1 MVHRS
6 TKIPIDLK
14 APLST
19 GKHALYNVLKNYRKQ
34 ANTFIIDIS
43 KGKDGKINEYE
54 ALRQISEDVFR
65 SDHTDFVKTIILI
78 DMSEERL
85 IGIFNR
91 I

>member
-1 MVHRS
+1 M
-6 TKIPIDLK
+6 
-14 APLST
+14 
-19 GKHALYNVLKNYRKQ
+19 
-34 ANTFIIDIS
+34 
-43 KGKDGKINEYE
+43 
-54 ALRQISEDVFR
+54 DVFR